1 MADEIFV
8 LVEHVQGKIT
18 DGTYEVLTLGRE
30 LATKLGRPLKAV
42 VLGKGVD
49 SFVPELG
56 FVDGVVT
63 MDHELLENISVG
75 TWASALAKII
85 EEKSPEILLMGST
98 NPLMGL
104 PSYLSEKIGIPFV
117 NLCKSVSFDNDQPV
131 GNVLLYGGKIEGD
144 IRPKTK
150 PVVVAVRPGNYP
162 GDPAKVQ
169 GSPAVEAVSPPE
181 TLPETKMRFKGYIQ
195 PEVEDV
201 DLTQCDVIVSVGRG
215 IENEDNVSYAED
227 LAKLFKN
234 AAVAGSRPVVDQGWL
249 PMTRQ
254 VGKSGVTVKPKLYL
268 ALGISGA
275 PEHVEGMK
283 SADLIIAINTDPKA
297 PIFSVAHFGIEGD
310 IFDIIDPLVEKLE
323 E

>member
-18 DGTYEVLTLGRE
+18 DGTFEVLNLGRE
-30 LATKLGRPLKAV
+30 LATKMGRALKAV
-42 VLGKGVD
+42 ALGKGVD
-49 SFVPELG
+49 SLVPELG
-56 FVDGVVT
+56 FVDGVIT
-63 MDHELLENISVG
+63 MDHELLENISVE
-75 TWASALAKII
+75 TWTSALAKII

-104 PSYLSEKIGIPFV
+104 PSYLSERMGIPFI
-117 NLCKSVSFDNDQPV
+117 NLCKSVTLENDQPI

-144 IRPKTK
+144 VRPKAK
-150 PVVVAVRPGNYP
+150 PVIVSVRPGNYP

-169 GSPAVEAVSPPE
+169 GSPAVEAVAPPE
-181 TLPETKMRFKGYIQ
+181 TLAEAKMRFKSYIE

-215 IENEDNVSYAED
+215 IESEDNISFAED

-234 AAVAGSRPVVDQGWL
+234 GAVAGSRPVVDQGWL

-283 SADLIIAINTDPKA
+283 GSDLIIAVNTDPKA
-297 PIFSVAHFGIEGD
+297 PIFSVAHYGIEGD
-310 IFDIIDPLVEKLE
+310 IFDILDPLVEKLE